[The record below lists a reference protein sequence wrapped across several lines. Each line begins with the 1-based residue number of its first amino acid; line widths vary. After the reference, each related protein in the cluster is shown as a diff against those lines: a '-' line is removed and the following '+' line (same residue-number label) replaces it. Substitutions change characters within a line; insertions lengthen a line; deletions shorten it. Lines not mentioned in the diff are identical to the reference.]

1 MSPLPS
7 PITQHRNCKKSCYG
21 CVYPGTK
28 GSHLAASL
36 SRLSLHFEEAEH
48 GMRDITDLVRGY
60 KQFLDERYPQQAEL
74 YRALAET
81 GQSPKT
87 MIIACCDS
95 RADPGVIF
103 SAGPG
108 EIFVVR
114 NVANLV
120 PPYEPEGDY
129 HGTSAALE
137 FAVNGL
143 EVETILVM
151 GHARCGGINAFLA
164 GLHDPKEN
172 PGFIESWMSLLNP
185 AREEVLK
192 LARGKSKEELQQAV
206 EHTSIRR
213 SLENLMTFPWIQE
226 RVADGRLNLRG
237 AYFDIADATLL
248 ALDPETGEFNP
259 LD

>member
-1 MSPLPS
+1 
-7 PITQHRNCKKSCYG
+7 
-21 CVYPGTK
+21 
-28 GSHLAASL
+28 
-36 SRLSLHFEEAEH
+36 
-48 GMRDITDLVRGY
+48 MRDITDLVEGY
-60 KQFLDERYPQQAEL
+60 KQFLGEKYPKQADL

-120 PPYEPEGDY
+120 PPYEPHGDY

-151 GHARCGGINAFLA
+151 GHARCGGINAFLS
-164 GLHDPKEN
+164 GLHDPADQ
-172 PGFIESWMSLLNP
+172 PGFIDRWMSLLNP
-185 AREEVLK
+185 ARDEVLQ
-192 LARGKSKEELQQAV
+192 LARDKSKEELQQAV
-206 EHTSIRR
+206 EHTSIRH
-213 SLENLMTFPWIQE
+213 SLENLMTFPWIRE
-226 RVADGRLNLRG
+226 RVADGRLSLRG

-248 ALDPETGEFNP
+248 ALDPESGTFEP
-259 LD
+259 LG